1 MADEASRSGPPSLRR
16 RFALWFGL
24 LFIGGAVA
32 IRVLHYQASAALLAR
47 DLDVQLWAR
56 LAAVKAQERFAP
68 DTLLDPH
75 FRSDGMFLPDLP
87 AAGDQGMP
95 GLLGVVAAA
104 LGPPADDGAFRWFA
118 GVWRTDGTRVD
129 SLDLPAGLDWDP
141 SWRARLD
148 TLWTSDAG
156 AYRLAATAG
165 AHDSLIVVGAPLERL
180 AAAERRALL
189 MHAATFALWVPLV
202 LGIAWLLLTR
212 LLAPLAGVVETAR
225 RIRAGHFEERI
236 DATRADVEF
245 GDLAGT
251 INDMLD
257 RLDAIRLAQSRF
269 NADVAHQLL
278 NPVHAILLEADPAG
292 AADDPGSAS
301 AVRQRIAAL
310 ARRIE
315 ALCETLL
322 AYSRSAA
329 LDPNRLR
336 PVDLEPI
343 LAVAV
348 ERVTARA
355 TARGITIVSP
365 SAGGIVK
372 GDAALL
378 EEVFVNLLAN
388 AVEHAPAGGR
398 VEIVVGDGVVGDGA
412 EGCRVAVV
420 DHGSGVAP
428 ADLPHLFER
437 FRSGKPAG
445 GHGIGLALSH
455 RILESHGGDIVHE
468 PTPGGGATFV
478 VRFPAGHEV
487 PVNGA

>member
-1 MADEASRSGPPSLRR
+1 MAEGKSRSGPPSLRR
-16 RFALWFGL
+16 RFAVWFGL
-24 LFIGGAVA
+24 LFVTGAVA
-32 IRVLHYQASAALLAR
+32 IRVFHYQASAALLAR

-75 FRSDGMFLPDLP
+75 FRNDGMFLPDLP
-87 AAGDQGMP
+87 ATGDQGLP
-95 GLLGVVAAA
+95 KLLGVLAAA
-104 LGPPADDGAFRWFA
+104 LGPPADDGGVRWYA
-118 GVWRTDGTRVD
+118 GVWRNDGTRVD
-129 SLDLPAGLDWDP
+129 SLDLPDGFDWDP
-141 SWRARLD
+141 GWRERLD
-148 TLWTSDAG
+148 TLWTANGG
-156 AYRLAATAG
+156 AYRLAATTG
-165 AHDSLIVVGAPLERL
+165 AHDSVLVVGAPLARL

-189 MHAATFALWVPLV
+189 VHAATFALWVPLV

-236 DATRADVEF
+236 DATRADIEF
-245 GDLAGT
+245 EDMART

-257 RLDAIRLAQSRF
+257 RLDAIRLAQARF

-278 NPVHAILLEADPAG
+278 NPVHAILLEAETAG
-292 AADDPGSAS
+292 AAADPGSAP
-301 AVRQRIAAL
+301 AVRERIAAL
-310 ARRIE
+310 AHRIE

-329 LDPNRLR
+329 LDPKRLR
-336 PVDLEPI
+336 PLDLEPV
-343 LAVAV
+343 LATAV
-348 ERVTARA
+348 ERTAAGAHARA
-355 TARGITIVSP
+355 ITIVP
-365 SAGGIVK
+365 PPAGAIVK

-378 EEVFVNLLAN
+378 EEVFVNLLGN
-388 AVEHAPAGGR
+388 AVEHSPEGGR
-398 VEIVVGDGVVGDGA
+398 VEIVVGGGA

-420 DHGSGVAP
+420 DHGAGVAA

-445 GHGIGLALSH
+445 GHGIGLALSR

-478 VRFPAGHEV
+478 VRFPAGMKA
-487 PVNGA
+487 P